1 MIREAGGVEVVVVVV
16 PPVDVAA
23 EEEAAL
29 VEASELLAKLAC
41 GEEGDPGESVV
52 VLGVVRSCFSLAC
65 VLVF

>member
-1 MIREAGGVEVVVVVV
+1 MIRDGVVVVVVVV

-29 VEASELLAKLAC
+29 VEASELLAC

-52 VLGVVRSCFSLAC
+52 LVAAVEVVSSCFSLAC
-65 VLVF
+65 ALVF